1 MERNQVATAEFLTQ
15 HRGQQHPPGD

>member
-15 HRGQQHPPGD
+15 HRGQQHPQGD